1 MISLAGLLRAF
12 ATVIPLLY
20 MAVVALMYMKQD
32 ALTFDADERVV
43 SPQAVDVLNAVI
55 VTIATPDGET
65 LNAWY
70 TPAVGKMP
78 VILFLHGKGG
88 NISHRPER
96 YRYYTSQGFG
106 VLFVDY
112 RGYGGSTAKPTEQ
125 GLVTDAEASYDWLL
139 AKGVSPQRI
148 VAVGESLGTGIA
160 VKLAARRPVVAVA
173 LEAAYS
179 SLTDVAAH
187 HYWWLPV
194 RLLMKNPVDAEADIP
209 QVHAPLLFHHG
220 DADQTVPMQFGRKLF
235 ELANEPK
242 TFIIV
247 PGGTHFIFTETTFAR
262 EVEFFRDAVK
272 SVNVLPPA

>member
-1 MISLAGLLRAF
+1 MISLAGLLRAL
-12 ATVIPLLY
+12 ATVVPLFY
-20 MAVVALMYMKQD
+20 MAIVALMYMKQD
-32 ALTFDADERVV
+32 ALTFDADKRVT
-43 SPQAVDVLNAVI
+43 SPQEADVLNAAV
-55 VTIATPDGET
+55 VTIVTPDGET

-70 TPAVGKMP
+70 TPPVGTMP

-96 YRYYTSQGFG
+96 YRHYTGQGLG

-112 RGYGGSTAKPTEQ
+112 RGYGGSTGKPSEQ

-139 AKGVSPQRI
+139 ANGVSPRRI

-160 VKLAARRPVVAVA
+160 VKLAARRPIVALA

-194 RLLMKNPVDAEADIP
+194 SLLMKNPVDVSADIAK
-209 QVHAPLLFHHG
+209 VRAPMLFHHG
-220 DADQTVPMQFGRKLF
+220 DADETVPIQFGRKLF
-235 ELANEPK
+235 DLAIEPK
-242 TFIIV
+242 TFVIV
-247 PGGTHFIFTETTFAR
+247 PGGTHFIFTDKTFAR
-262 EVEFFRDAVK
+262 EVEFFREAV
-272 SVNVLPPA
+272 SIR